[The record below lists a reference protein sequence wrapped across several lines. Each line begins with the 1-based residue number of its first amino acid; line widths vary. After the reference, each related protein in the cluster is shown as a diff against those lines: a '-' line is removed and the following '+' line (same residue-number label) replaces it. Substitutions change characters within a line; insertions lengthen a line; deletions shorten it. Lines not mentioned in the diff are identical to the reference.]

1 MNKKNYLRISSNRK
15 TNMRKTNMRK
25 TNMRKTNMRKTNM
38 RKTKT
43 RKTNMR
49 KTKTR
54 KTKTRKTK
62 TRKNRH
68 GGDTE
73 FPLDDRDRRKLQS
86 SDEYRDYMYNC
97 RVKNPF
103 TGKFT
108 NKPFSPYC
116 KKQLKKINDM
126 ANKPFRSA
134 ITIDDEDVQ
143 NDIAIARQNLH

>member
-1 MNKKNYLRISSNRK
+1 MNKKNYLRISSK
-15 TNMRKTNMRK
+15 
-25 TNMRKTNMRKTNM
+25 

-43 RKTNMR
+43 R

-68 GGDTE
+68 GGYAE
-73 FPLDDRDRRKLQS
+73 FPLDERDVRELQS
-86 SDEYRDYMYNC
+86 SDEYSNYMYNC

-143 NDIAIARQNLH
+143 NDIAIARQKLH

>member
-1 MNKKNYLRISSNRK
+1 MNKKNYLLISSK
-15 TNMRKTNMRK
+15 RK

-43 RKTNMR
+43 RKT
-49 KTKTR
+49 KTR
-54 KTKTRKTK
+54 KTKMRKTK

-68 GGDTE
+68 GGETE
-73 FPLDDRDRRKLQS
+73 FPLDDRDKRKLQS
-86 SDEYRDYMYNC
+86 SDEYRDYIYNC
-97 RVKNPF
+97 IVKNPF

-108 NKPFSPYC
+108 NKPCSPYC

-126 ANKPFRSA
+126 THKPFRSA